1 MTVEHA
7 ARSCRYSPKHP
18 DNQRCEITL
27 ADLLKDRVALITGA
41 SRGIGAAVAKGFAAE
56 GAHVILIARTI
67 GGLEE
72 VDDDIQAA
80 GGSATLVE
88 MDLRDTPAI
97 DRLGANIYER
107 WGRLDIL
114 VANGGALG
122 QLTPIHQ
129 YDPALWEEVMAVNLT
144 ANQRL
149 VRSMDPLLRLSDAGR
164 AIFVSSTA
172 ARGARPFWG
181 AYAVSKAALEA
192 MVRSYAAENVKSKLR
207 INMIN
212 PGATRTGMRAAAF
225 PGEDPSSVKA
235 PETLV
240 PLFLELASPDCL
252 THGDLIDA

>member
-1 MTVEHA
+1 V
-7 ARSCRYSPKHP
+7 
-18 DNQRCEITL
+18 
-27 ADLLKDRVALITGA
+27 ADLLKNRIALITGA

-56 GAHVILIARTI
+56 GAHVILTARTI

-72 VDDDIQAA
+72 VDDEIQAA

-88 MDLRDTPAI
+88 MDLRDSLAI

-107 WGRLDIL
+107 WGKLDVL

-129 YDPALWEEVMAVNLT
+129 YDPDVWEEVIAVNLT

-164 AIFVSSTA
+164 AIFVSSSA
-172 ARGARPFWG
+172 AHNFQPFWG
-181 AYAVSKAALEA
+181 AYAVSKAALDA
-192 MVRSYAAENVKSKLR
+192 MVRCYAAENVRSKLR
-207 INMIN
+207 INIIN

-225 PGEDPSSVKA
+225 PGEDPMSLKVPKD
-235 PETLV
+235 LV

-252 THGDLIDA
+252 PHGDLITA

>member
-1 MTVEHA
+1 MG
-7 ARSCRYSPKHP
+7 
-18 DNQRCEITL
+18 
-27 ADLLKDRVALITGA
+27 DLLKDRIALITGA
-41 SRGIGAAVAKGFAAE
+41 SRGIGAAVAKGLSGE
-56 GAHVILIARTI
+56 GAHVILTARTI

-72 VDDDIQAA
+72 VDDAIRAA

-88 MDLRDTPAI
+88 MDLRDSPAI

-107 WGRLDIL
+107 WGKLDIL

-129 YDPALWEEVMAVNLT
+129 YDPAVWEEVIAVNLT

-172 ARGARPFWG
+172 AHGARPFWG

-207 INMIN
+207 INLVN
-212 PGATRTGMRAAAF
+212 PGPTRTGMRAAAF
-225 PGEDPSSVKA
+225 PGEDPAGVKP
-235 PETLV
+235 PEDLV

>member
-1 MTVEHA
+1 MG
-7 ARSCRYSPKHP
+7 
-18 DNQRCEITL
+18 
-27 ADLLKDRVALITGA
+27 DLLKDRIALITGA
-41 SRGIGAAVAKGFAAE
+41 SRGIGAAVAKGLAGE
-56 GAHVILIARTI
+56 GAHVILTARTI

-72 VDDDIQAA
+72 VDDAIRAA

-88 MDLRDTPAI
+88 MDLRDSPAI

-107 WGRLDIL
+107 WGKLDIL

-129 YDPALWEEVMAVNLT
+129 YDPAVWEEVIAVNLT

-172 ARGARPFWG
+172 AHVARPFWG

-207 INMIN
+207 INLVN
-212 PGATRTGMRAAAF
+212 PGPTRTGMRAAAF
-225 PGEDPSSVKA
+225 PGEDPAGVKP
-235 PETLV
+235 PEDLV